1 MRPAKGWR
9 VQWELVPPGQKSEPR
24 SLGSRIAWE
33 TGILKPT
40 DNVIFWMTAS
50 YQAVAKANVRWPRN
64 NFEPEAELAEYGR
77 RQQDASRND

>member
-1 MRPAKGWR
+1 M
-9 VQWELVPPGQKSEPR
+9 
-24 SLGSRIAWE
+24 GSRIAWE

-64 NFEPEAELAEYGR
+64 ELDR
-77 RQQDASRND
+77 RPSLQSKGEGSRAHRETTVAMSPSGGVVSEGMVTRMC